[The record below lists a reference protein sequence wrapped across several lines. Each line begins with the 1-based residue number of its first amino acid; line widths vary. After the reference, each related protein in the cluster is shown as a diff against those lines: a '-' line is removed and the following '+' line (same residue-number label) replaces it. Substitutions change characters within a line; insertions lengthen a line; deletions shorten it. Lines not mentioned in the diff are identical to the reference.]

1 MNKEQREA
9 IRMTA
14 AANRKR
20 KEAAREKWNEYWGC
34 NSCDGCKRLLKHKED
49 FPPRCKMMSRIEDE
63 INAGLIPYMDAFINR
78 PADEYERW
86 LIAQRNKFEASHS
99 ELTDILQKARVGTG
113 LGNEYWCNIN
123 KCWWENLITLDI
135 IRQELDKLKPQQEP
149 KETPRHYNN
158 ALPDEDLQA
167 IFEMLKNNGYFGD
180 DSDVKTWLY
189 VCKGGNLDGDFQP
202 LRWLKSGA
210 LLAVMCDT
218 LFDNNRENIWEIA
231 IICFKNKQMGDF
243 KVRTLS
249 QQLARHNNKLY
260 SDIKGA
266 DKLLQLLKL

>member
-1 MNKEQREA
+1 MNHLAIKHVLEEAERYTPEYSKQLGIRYEA
-9 IRMTA
+9 IEQDGKQYEWPDSYMENQKLLARYGLFEDLNLDYDSEELEKAME
-14 AANRKR
+14 
-20 KEAAREKWNEYWGC
+20 EA
-34 NSCDGCKRLLKHKED
+34 DKRL
-49 FPPRCKMMSRIEDE
+49 
-63 INAGLIPYMDAFINR
+63 
-78 PADEYERW
+78 ERHGAATEARAIVSVIDSHRETFD
-86 LIAQRNKFEASHS
+86 LIAPP
-99 ELTDILQKARVGTG
+99 IAR
-113 LGNEYWCNIN
+113 
-123 KCWWENLITLDI
+123 
-135 IRQELDKLKPQQEP
+135 KLYEEFCLLAEPQPVAEPQQEP

-158 ALPDEDLQA
+158 ALPDEDLQT
-167 IFEMLKNNGYFGD
+167 IFEMLKSNGYFGD

-231 IICFKNKQMGDF
+231 IICFKNKQMGYF

-249 QQLARHNNKLY
+249 QQLARHNNKVY